1 MKRYLLF
8 VFAGYYPNGGWRDYA
23 GSFDTLPEAVEAAPR
38 VIADRSNHD
47 AQYQGEPQWHVVDC
61 ESGTIC
67 ASSEPEDLTATE
79 APHKP

>member
-8 VFAGYYPNGGWRDYA
+8 VFTAFYPDGGWRDYA

-47 AQYQGEPQWHVVDC
+47 AQYQVNEPEWHVVDR
-61 ESGTIC
+61 ETGSIC
-67 ASSEPEDLTATE
+67 ASSEPEDLVSQAGS
-79 APHKP
+79 